1 MNEAIILIG
10 SNINPQENIRDCLI
24 HLTDSLTVLA
34 QSRIWKTESF
44 GSEGPNFLNLAIKA
58 NTTLDEKQLKISVL
72 QKIEDQLKRIRLS
85 NKNAPRTIDLDT
97 IVFNNKIVDNDLWI
111 KGFIAIPVAELMPS
125 LCYPGSTKNL
135 KVIAEELKSSEQT
148 ELFIP
153 PEGFF
158 QH

>member
-24 HLTDSLTVLA
+24 YLTDCLNVLTR
-34 QSRIWKTESF
+34 SRIWKTKSS
-44 GSEGPNFLNLAIKA
+44 GSEGPDFLNLAIRA
-58 NTTLDEKQLKISVL
+58 NTTLDKRQLKLSVL
-72 QKIEDQLKRIRLS
+72 RKIEDQLKRVRLS

-97 IVFNNKIVDNDLWI
+97 IIFNNKVIDTDLWV
-111 KGFIAIPVAELMPS
+111 KGFMAIPVAELMPS
-125 LCYPGSTKNL
+125 LCYPGSTRNL
-135 KVIAEELKSSEQT
+135 EIIAEELKYSGQA

-158 QH
+158 PY